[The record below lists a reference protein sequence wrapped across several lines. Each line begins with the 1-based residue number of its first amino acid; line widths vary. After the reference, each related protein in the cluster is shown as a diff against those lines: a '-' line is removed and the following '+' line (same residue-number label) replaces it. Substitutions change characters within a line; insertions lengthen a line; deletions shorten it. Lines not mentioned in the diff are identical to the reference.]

1 MTEKALVCVFVIK
14 DIQSAFCYC
23 EEELSVEKKNAFIV

>member
-14 DIQSAFCYC
+14 NIQSAFWYC
-23 EEELSVEKKNAFIV
+23 EEELSVKNDFVV